1 MTCLRLSLILVFS
14 ASLASAVPVIAQNAP
29 PTPPA
34 GAGAP
39 SGAGGGGGRGGG
51 RGGPRPAPTNLKV
64 LPKTMTG
71 DEVAAL
77 MRTFTGAL
85 GVECEFCHAQNPET
99 KRNDPPSD
107 ANPMKDNA
115 RLMIKMTD
123 TINASYVTQLA
134 NQKDPVVPVTCGTC
148 HRGQAHPSVFVPP
161 PQQRPG
167 GGPGGP
173 PAGPPPAK

>member
-14 ASLASAVPVIAQNAP
+14 ALLASAVPAIAQAP
-29 PTPPA
+29 PAPPA

-39 SGAGGGGGRGGG
+39 GGGRGGG
-51 RGGPRPAPTNLKV
+51 GRGPRPAPTNLKV
-64 LPKTMTG
+64 LPKTTTG

-85 GVECEFCHAQNPET
+85 GVECEYCHAQNPET

-115 RLMIKMTD
+115 RLMIKMTEA
-123 TINASYVTQLA
+123 INASYVTQLA

-148 HRGQAHPSVFVPP
+148 HRGQAHPSVFVPT

-167 GGPGGP
+167 GAPGGP
-173 PAGPPPAK
+173 PPGPPPAK